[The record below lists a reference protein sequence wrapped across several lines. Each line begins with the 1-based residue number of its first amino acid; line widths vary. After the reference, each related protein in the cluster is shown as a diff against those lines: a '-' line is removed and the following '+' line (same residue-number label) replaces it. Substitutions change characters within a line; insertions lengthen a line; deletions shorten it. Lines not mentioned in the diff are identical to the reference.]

1 MNEMSGLDASFLY
14 LETPSTPMNNGLV
27 LVFDDAIDFGKLRM
41 LLAERVR
48 LIPSMIQRLE
58 VIADNLDKPVW
69 IVDPDFDLHN
79 HLRRIR
85 LHAPGNWDQIRRL
98 ASKFIAEPLDRSHP
112 LWEMLF
118 VEGVNQLSFAPAGAT
133 VLIIKVHH
141 AAADGVSGSEILTM
155 LFSESPEGKDVSH
168 LNPFEPEEPPS
179 HVGKLIQGGKH
190 LAKLPLH
197 AASAVRG
204 AAVTGSKDAYI
215 TARVTGGKTPTLPLI
230 SAPPTIL
237 NAHVEAGRRWDGILL
252 SLDRLKVMKDA
263 AGVKVND
270 VALAIGSGALRR
282 YLLAK
287 DALPDSPLV
296 TTVPVSLHRPGEDDD
311 GAGNAITFMFVP
323 LATDVADPMERLQ
336 AIYRNSQKEKAFL
349 MAIDANTA
357 PSFLELIPFRMAE
370 RAVRVYTKTGVTD
383 YMRPL
388 YNAVITNVPGPQ
400 QPIYLAGKRLLAL
413 FGMAP
418 NFDGLGMTM
427 TIFSYNG
434 IIGFAPLMAENL
446 VSKADME
453 LFLQALIDSSLE
465 LEELLID
472 DNDSGA
478 VLLFNPLAD
487 GGTSDTEGHRCW
499 HTERSGQRCTNT
511 VPFGAA
517 FCPEHQPVA

>member
-1 MNEMSGLDASFLY
+1 MNELSGLDTSFLY

-27 LVFDDAIDFGKLRM
+27 LVFDDAIDFGQLRR
-41 LLAERVR
+41 LLDERVR

-58 VIADNLDKPVW
+58 MTAGHVDKPVW

-79 HLRRIR
+79 HLHRIR
-85 LHAPGNWDQIRRL
+85 LHEPGNWDQIRRL

-118 VEGVNQLSFAPAGAT
+118 VEGVRQLPFAPAGAS
-133 VLIIKVHH
+133 VLIVKVHH
-141 AAADGVSGSEILTM
+141 AAADGVSGSEILSM
-155 LFSESPEGKDVSH
+155 LFSDTPEGTDVSH

-197 AASAVRG
+197 AANAVKG

-215 TARVTGGKTPTLPLI
+215 AARYTGGKTPTLPLI

-237 NAHVEAGRRWDGILL
+237 NAHVEAGRRWDAILL
-252 SLDRLKVMKDA
+252 SLDRLKAMKDA

-287 DALPDSPLV
+287 DALPGSPLV
-296 TTVPVSLHRPGEDDD
+296 TTVPVSLHRPGESDD
-311 GAGNAITFMFVP
+311 GSGNAITFMFVP
-323 LATDVADPMERLQ
+323 LATDEADPLARLQ
-336 AIYRNSQKEKAFL
+336 TIYENSQKEKAFL
-349 MAIDANTA
+349 LAVDASTV
-357 PSFLELIPFRMAE
+357 PSFLELIPFRLAE
-370 RAVRVYTKTGVTD
+370 DAVRIYTQTGVTD
-383 YMRPL
+383 ILRPL

-434 IIGFAPLMAENL
+434 VIGFAPLMAKNL
-446 VSKADME
+446 VSESDMA
-453 LFLQALIDSSLE
+453 LFLQALIDSAIE
-465 LEELLID
+465 LEQLLID
-472 DNDSGA
+472 DGDAGA
-478 VLLFNPLAD
+478 VILFNPLTSAD
-487 GGTSDTEGHRCW
+487 DAGDGHRCW
-499 HTERSGQRCTNT
+499 HTERTGERCTRIA
-511 VPFGAA
+511 PPGAA
-517 FCPEHQPVA
+517 FCHEHRPPA